1 MHYLVYS
8 GLHDSLSENLV
19 SCKNLCSNL
28 LYMYIYNK
36 ICSNLS
42 LSLSLSLS
50 VLVYCM
56 RIFLKI
62 FILVCVLRYSPIY
75 GLCERN
81 PWRNIQEGG
90 IKWVAGF
97 CNETQKARKGI
108 QSEISNNHQVSTTI
122 NVWCID
128 FRDIK

>member
-1 MHYLVYS
+1 MFYNLFYELM
-8 GLHDSLSENLV
+8 LHESKDEMFLRTRKEFELKVALS
-19 SCKNLCSNL
+19 CLCR
-28 LYMYIYNK
+28 IAR
-36 ICSNLS
+36 LS
-42 LSLSLSLS
+42 LLLSHSLS

-56 RIFLKI
+56 RIFLKM
-62 FILVCVLRYSPIY
+62 FILVCVLRYPPIY

-108 QSEISNNHQVSTTI
+108 QSEISDNHQVSTTI

-128 FRDIK
+128 FRK